1 MSDGMIRNAALA
13 VLAACELGVSV
24 QEISERLPLFRPSA
38 LRDKCFQRPRT
49 ILFYCYNANP
59 SSMFDSI
66 KYFTDQFQDRKKL
79 FVLAGMEELGSDE
92 KKFHVDLGSEILIG
106 ENDLVILIGEKAAWF
121 AEGLITTGCRDN
133 QIIVLGEIEDAI
145 SIVEDFEGAIL
156 LREADL
162 TNWKNYFL
170 VGQLIMNW
178 RMKQNAELSS
188 AGRRIFWSSQIVSI
202 YLSACNSRW
211 YNRIT
216 FWLFSWAK
224 INQSFKRFRA
234 KQAFRDRDEV
244 GELANLHEGK
254 AKTPTMGGFLIFGS
268 VIFSTLLWADPN
280 IYVITA
286 MLVYVVLTV
295 VGFLDDFPENFKEE
309 QQKGLAG
316 RYKLIG
322 QLIATGLAL
331 FLLLGPLGDILT
343 GVHGRALGSTDKM
356 MELWVPFYSDVLIL
370 SMPLVLVIGLFL
382 LTLTGSSN
390 AINLTDGLD
399 GLAIGAPSQ

>member
-1 MSDGMIRNAALA
+1 MRAILAGITAL
-13 VLAACELGVSV
+13 LFGFFLGPKL
-24 QEISERLPLFRPSA
+24 ISL
-38 LRDKCFQRPRT
+38 LRDF
-49 ILFYCYNANP
+49 
-59 SSMFDSI
+59 
-66 KYFTDQFQDRKKL
+66 
-79 FVLAGMEELGSDE
+79 G
-92 KKFHVDLGSEILIG
+92 
-106 ENDLVILIGEKAAWF
+106 
-121 AEGLITTGCRDN
+121 
-133 QIIVLGEIEDAI
+133 
-145 SIVEDFEGAIL
+145 
-156 LREADL
+156 
-162 TNWKNYFL
+162 
-170 VGQLIMNW
+170 
-178 RMKQNAELSS
+178 
-188 AGRRIFWSSQIVSI
+188 
-202 YLSACNSRW
+202 
-211 YNRIT
+211 
-216 FWLFSWAK
+216 
-224 INQSFKRFRA
+224 A

-286 MLVYVVLTV
+286 MLVYAVLTV
-295 VGFLDDFPENFKEE
+295 VGFLDDFLKISKKNS
-309 QQKGLAG
+309 KGLAG

-343 GVHGRALGSTDKM
+343 GVHGRALGSTEKM

-399 GLAIGAPSQ
+399 GLAIGCTVTVALTYGIMSYASGNFVISEYLKISWIPGTGELTVVCAALLGGSLAFLWYNAHPAEIFMGDTGSLAIGGLVGIIALMIHQPLTLVIVGGIFVMEAGSVILQVASFKSRGKRIFLMSPIHHHFELKGWKETKVVIRFWILSLLFAIIGLATLKLR